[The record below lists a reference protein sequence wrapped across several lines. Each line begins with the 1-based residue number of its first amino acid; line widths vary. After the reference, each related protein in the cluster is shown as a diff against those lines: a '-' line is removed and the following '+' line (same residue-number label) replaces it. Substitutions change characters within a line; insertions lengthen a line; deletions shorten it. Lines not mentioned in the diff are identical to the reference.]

1 MEKEGREIRKVLVLR
16 GLQGSGK
23 TTFAKQWVNENPEHR
38 VRFNRDDIRNML
50 GKYWV
55 PSREPLIND
64 LYKQFLESTIFSRHY
79 DVVIDNMN
87 LDEKYVKE
95 IEETVR
101 QRNKMYEDCED
112 IPQYEIE
119 VKDFFHIPLQV
130 CIERD
135 AQRENPI
142 GAEVIR
148 RTYNKYKNKII
159 PWRYLN

>member
-23 TTFAKQWVNENPEHR
+23 STFAKQWVNENPEHR

>member
-1 MEKEGREIRKVLVLR
+1 METRKIIVLR

-23 TTFAKQWVNENPEHR
+23 STWAKQWVNEDPEHR

-55 PSREPLIND
+55 PSREKLIND
-64 LYKQFLESTIFSRHY
+64 IYDGFLNGAMNRGYNI
-79 DVVIDNMN
+79 VIDNMN
-87 LDEKYVKE
+87 LNEKYL
-95 IEETVR
+95 
-101 QRNKMYEDCED
+101 ED
-112 IPQYEIE
+112 IQEDIDWFNAETSHDNEIQWRYEME
-119 VKDFFHIPLQV
+119 TKDFFHIPLSV

-142 GAEVIR
+142 GADVIK
-148 RTYNKYKNKII
+148 RTYYKYKDKII

>member
-1 MEKEGREIRKVLVLR
+1 MRELRKIIILR

-23 TTFAKQWVNENPEHR
+23 SFWAKQWVNEDSEHR

-55 PSREPLIND
+55 PSREDLINS
-64 LYKQFLESTIFSRHY
+64 LYITFLEDATSKGY
-79 DVVIDNMN
+79 DIVIDNMN

-95 IEETVR
+95 VEDFVRET
-101 QRNKMYEDCED
+101 NTWLENAP
-112 IPQYEIE
+112 INIQYEIE
-119 VKDFFHIPLQV
+119 IKDFFHIPLKV

-142 GAEVIR
+142 GEKTIR
-148 RTYNKYKNKII
+148 NTYNKYKDKII

>member
-1 MEKEGREIRKVLVLR
+1 MKKKIIVLR

-23 TTFAKQWVNENPEHR
+23 STWAKQWVNEDPEHR
-38 VRFNRDDIRNML
+38 IRFNRDDIRNML

-55 PSREPLIND
+55 PSRETLIND
-64 LYKQFLESTIFSRHY
+64 IYKSFLESAIFDRHY
-79 DVVIDNMN
+79 NVVIDNMN
-87 LDEKYVKE
+87 LDEKYINEIKE
-95 IEETVR
+95 IVR
-101 QRNKMYEDCED
+101 QRNEMYEDCED

-119 VKDFFHIPLQV
+119 VKDFFHIPLQI

-148 RTYNKYKNKII
+148 RTYNKYKNKIF